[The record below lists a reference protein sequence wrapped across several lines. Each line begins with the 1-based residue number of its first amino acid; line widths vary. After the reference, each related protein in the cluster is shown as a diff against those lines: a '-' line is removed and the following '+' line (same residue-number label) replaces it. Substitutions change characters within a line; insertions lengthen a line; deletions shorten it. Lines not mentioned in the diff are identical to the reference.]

1 MTTTGGSLWV
11 DVQAAR
17 NVESRH
23 VVDAYCVVRLGG
35 RRLGRSVT
43 APATTDPT
51 WGFQTLTQLDGD
63 GDPTEEKVEASAEN
77 EDENDADRLVVEV
90 LNEQNFFFDM
100 FPTQRASSN
109 GSSSDG
115 ESDRASRS
123 SVERSTGDE
132 ALGRVK
138 ISLSL
143 LQKRAAHGTRV
154 TDAWYMLEGVKS
166 GEVRIRTM
174 LYEPSDNDTIETV
187 TAEAERLLDEE
198 IYNQEMEDF
207 YGFRVPPSGTSTWAH
222 LRSYFDC
229 REQRRIAEWEDA
241 FGSQFFSVMSCRPP
255 GSDYATVQRMA
266 RRGIPRH
273 WRQRVY
279 MAMSGATEKKES
291 EASDYYASLVAQ
303 LASRDSVSFRQIEL
317 DIDRTFG
324 HSHTKIA
331 TEAGRNV
338 LRRVLKTY
346 SMRNPAV
353 GYCQGLNFIV
363 GFLTLGVDEETA
375 FWLLAVICEDLF
387 PGYYIPTMADTQTD
401 MLVIKQLIAEEL
413 PELDEFTSDVG
424 LPLELLGSQWL
435 LCLFTTTFP
444 SETVFRIFDCLMT
457 EGSYFVF
464 DVIMAHLRRI
474 APRLVGL
481 EDFQTVL
488 STMKEAENTL
498 LDADELIRL
507 AVQETDRI
515 TAERITSLR
524 EEHSVSVRD
533 EMERADRART
543 LNRQLAVIYQIPAFS
558 GTAANLLRFFHE
570 EAEVS
575 NRADVAFLLTLL
587 CHGLVWL
594 AEHSKHLRR

>member
-1 MTTTGGSLWV
+1 
-11 DVQAAR
+11 
-17 NVESRH
+17 
-23 VVDAYCVVRLGG
+23 
-35 RRLGRSVT
+35 
-43 APATTDPT
+43 
-51 WGFQTLTQLDGD
+51 
-63 GDPTEEKVEASAEN
+63 
-77 EDENDADRLVVEV
+77 
-90 LNEQNFFFDM
+90 
-100 FPTQRASSN
+100 
-109 GSSSDG
+109 
-115 ESDRASRS
+115 
-123 SVERSTGDE
+123 
-132 ALGRVK
+132 
-138 ISLSL
+138 
-143 LQKRAAHGTRV
+143 
-154 TDAWYMLEGVKS
+154 
-166 GEVRIRTM
+166 M

-229 REQRRIAEWEDA
+229 RGQRRIAEWEDA
-241 FGSQFFSVMSCRPP
+241 FGSQFFSVMGCRPP

-331 TEAGRNV
+331 TEARRSV

-387 PGYYIPTMADTQTD
+387 PGYHIPTMADTQTD

-424 LPLELLGSQWL
+424 LRRGCWL
-435 LCLFTTTFP
+435 RSFFTGK
-444 SETVFRIFDCLMT
+444 RC
-457 EGSYFVF
+457 GW
-464 DVIMAHLRRI
+464 
-474 APRLVGL
+474 
-481 EDFQTVL
+481 
-488 STMKEAENTL
+488 
-498 LDADELIRL
+498 
-507 AVQETDRI
+507 
-515 TAERITSLR
+515 
-524 EEHSVSVRD
+524 
-533 EMERADRART
+533 
-543 LNRQLAVIYQIPAFS
+543 LN
-558 GTAANLLRFFHE
+558 
-570 EAEVS
+570 
-575 NRADVAFLLTLL
+575 
-587 CHGLVWL
+587 
-594 AEHSKHLRR
+594 